1 MKKLISAISMFFFL
15 INFSFLYPQNN
26 ELPVDKNVTI
36 GKLENGIKY
45 YIRKNQKPEKRA
57 ELYLIVS
64 AGSVLESEKQL
75 GLAHFVEHMA
85 FNGTKNF
92 KKNELINYL
101 ESIGIQFGPELNAYT
116 SFDQTVY
123 MLTVP
128 TDSLEILT
136 KGFLVLEDWA
146 HNQAFEPTEID
157 KERGVIVEE
166 WRLGRGAQMR
176 MLDKQLPILFKDSK
190 YAERLPIGKKE
201 IIESFDHKTLIDFYK
216 DWYRPDLIAVAA
228 VGDFD
233 VKEIEGY
240 IKKHFEKIPYPEQ
253 IKQKEFFSIPN
264 HDKTYFAI
272 ASDKEAI
279 YSIIS
284 MYYKRNPDVIKTVDD
299 YKNLIIH
306 ELFFSMLSDRLS
318 EITQMADPP
327 FNFSNAVS
335 RKFVKSAD
343 ASILAAIVKEGG
355 IYNGFEALLREA
367 ERVRQHGFTSTEL
380 ERQKTNQL
388 RMVEKRRDEKD
399 KTESREL
406 MQDFVSN
413 YIFDEPLIG
422 IDNQY
427 ALYNRL
433 IPQITLEDVNRISE
447 ELITPKNRVV
457 MIAVPEKDGVEIP
470 NETELAKIIEKVSN
484 EKIEAYVDKVQVK
497 PLVGIIPNPSPVV
510 ESKYIE
516 ELGISE
522 WKLGNG
528 VRVFIKP
535 TDFKNDEIVFSA
547 FSSGGSSLVSDEDFL
562 SANNAASLVQESG
575 IGNFSKTELDKYLT
589 GKIVSVYPYIGF
601 YDEGLSGSTSPKD
614 IETFFQ
620 LIYSYFTQPK
630 IDSTAFLSLKSK
642 MKTYLENMSNE
653 PAVAFGDTLDVTLAN
668 YHFRNRPFTI
678 KMLDE
683 IDLNKSI
690 SIYKNRFADASDFT
704 FVFAGNIDLSTFK
717 PIVETYLGGLSSLN
731 RNEKPIDLKY
741 TNIKGEINKVVLKG
755 IEQKSS
761 VAISFVG
768 YMQWSRKNEHTM
780 ESLIDV
786 LNIKLREAIREEKG
800 GTYGIQ
806 GYHQIYR
813 IPESHYT
820 ININFGCNPE
830 RVNELVATV
839 YQVMDS
845 IKTFGPDNDVIT
857 KIKEIQKR
865 QRELNLKKN
874 NFWKGVVSNY
884 IQYNED
890 PVELLNYN
898 NWVDEITAEDIKQ
911 AANQYLNKDVVKV
924 VLYPEAKP

>member
-64 AGSVLESEKQL
+64 AGSVSENEKQL

-146 HNQAFEPTEID
+146 HNQAFDPTEID
-157 KERGVIVEE
+157 KERGVIIEE

-201 IIESFDHKTLIDFYK
+201 IIESFNHQTLIDFYK

-253 IKQKEFFSIPN
+253 IKQREFFPIPN
-264 HDKTYFAI
+264 HDETYFAI

-306 ELFFSMLSDRLS
+306 ELFFSMLNDRLS

-413 YIFDEPLIG
+413 YLFDEPLIG
-422 IDNQY
+422 IDNQHS
-427 ALYNRL
+427 LYNLL

-457 MIAVPEKDGVEIP
+457 MIAIPEKDGVAIP

-484 EKIEAYVDKVQVK
+484 EKIEPYVDKVQVK
-497 PLVGIIPNPSPVV
+497 PLVGVIPNPSPVV
-510 ESKYIE
+510 ESKHIE
-516 ELGISE
+516 ELGITE

-575 IGNFSKTELDKYLT
+575 IGKFSKTELDKYLT
-589 GKIVSVYPYIGF
+589 GKMVSVYPYVGF

-630 IDSTAFLSLKSK
+630 IDSTAFRSYKSK
-642 MKTYLENMSNE
+642 ILTWLTNMNNE
-653 PAVAFGDTLDVTLAN
+653 PSVAFRDTLEVTLTN
-668 YHFRNRPFTI
+668 YHYRNRPLKI

-690 SIYKNRFADASDFT
+690 TIYKNRFADASDFT
-704 FVFAGNIDLSTFK
+704 FVFTGNIDLSAFK
-717 PIVETYLGGLSSLN
+717 PLVETYLGGLPSLN

-741 TNIKGEINKVVLKG
+741 TNIEGEINKEVHKG

-768 YMQWSRKNEHTM
+768 NMQWSRKNEHTI
-780 ESLIDV
+780 ESLMDV

-884 IQYNED
+884 IQYNEN

-924 VLYPEAKP
+924 VLYPEANP

>member
-1 MKKLISAISMFFFL
+1 MKKLTFIINVLVFF

-26 ELPVDKNVTI
+26 ELPVDNTITI
-36 GKLENGIKY
+36 GKLQNGLKY
-45 YIRKNQKPEKRA
+45 YIKKNQKPEHRA
-57 ELYLIVS
+57 ELYLIVN

-101 ESIGIQFGPELNAYT
+101 ESIGIKFGPELNAYT

-128 TDSLEILT
+128 TDSTEILT

-190 YAERLPIGKKE
+190 YAERLPIGKKD
-201 IIESFDHKTLIDFYK
+201 IIESFDHQTLIDFYK

-233 VKEIEGY
+233 VKEIESY

-253 IKQKEFFSIPN
+253 IKQKEIFPIPK
-264 HDKTYFAI
+264 HEETYFAI
-272 ASDKEAI
+272 ASDKEAV
-279 YSIIS
+279 YSTIAV
-284 MYYKRNPDVIKTVDD
+284 YYKRDPEVVKSLDD
-299 YKNLIIH
+299 YKNELIH
-306 ELFFSMLSDRLS
+306 QLFYAMLNDRLT
-318 EITQMADPP
+318 ELTTMADPP
-327 FNFSNAVS
+327 FSYAYTGS
-335 RKFVKSAD
+335 SKFVRSAD
-343 ASILAAIVKEGG
+343 VSFLVSVVKEGG
-355 IYNGFEALLREA
+355 IEKGFDALLTEA
-367 ERVRQHGFTSTEL
+367 ERVKDHGFTATEL

-388 RMVEKRRDEKD
+388 RMIEKRRDEKD

-406 MQDFVSN
+406 MQKFISN
-413 YIFDEPLIG
+413 YLYDEPIIG
-422 IDNQY
+422 IDDQY
-427 ALYNRL
+427 ELYNRL
-433 IPQITLEDVNRISE
+433 IPKITLEEVNKISA
-447 ELITPKNRVV
+447 ELLKPENRVV
-457 MIAVPEKDGVEIP
+457 LVSVPEKEGVKIP
-470 NETELAKIIEKVSN
+470 TEVELSKVIGKVSN
-484 EKIEAYVDKVQVK
+484 NKIEAYVDKVQLK
-497 PLVGIIPNPSPVV
+497 PLIETIPNPSFVV
-510 ESKYIE
+510 EIKQIE
-516 ELGISE
+516 ELGITE

-547 FSSGGSSLVSDEDFL
+547 FSTGGSSLVNDEDFL
-562 SANNAASLVQESG
+562 SANHSASLIYESG
-575 IGNFSKTELDKYLT
+575 VGSFSRTELDKYLS
-589 GKIVSVYPYIGF
+589 GKMVNVNPYIGY
-601 YDEGLSGSTSPKD
+601 YDEGLNGSTSPKD
-614 IETFFQ
+614 LETFFQ

-630 IDSTAFLSLKSK
+630 IDSTAFLSYKSK
-642 MKTYLENMSNE
+642 MLTWLTNMSNE
-653 PAVAFGDTLDVTLAN
+653 PSVAFRDTLEVTLTN
-668 YHFRNRPFTI
+668 YHYRNRPLKV

-704 FVFAGNIDLSTFK
+704 FVFTGNIDLTTFK
-717 PIVETYLGGLSSLN
+717 PLVETYLGGLPSLN

-741 TNIKGEINKVVLKG
+741 TNIKGAINKEVHKG

-761 VAISFVG
+761 VAIAFVG
-768 YMQWSRKNEHTM
+768 NMEWGRKNEHTM
-780 ESLIDV
+780 ESLMDV

-813 IPESHYT
+813 IPESHYS

-830 RVNELVATV
+830 RVDELVATV

-845 IKTFGPDNDVIT
+845 IKNFGPDNAVMT

-874 NFWKGVVSNY
+874 NFWKGIISNY
-884 IQYNED
+884 VQYNDNPE
-890 PVELLNYN
+890 EILNYN
-898 NWVDEITAEDIKQ
+898 TWVNEVTPDDIKK
-911 AANQYLNKDVVKV
+911 AANEYLNKDVVKV
-924 VLYPEAKP
+924 VLYPENKN

>member
-1 MKKLISAISMFFFL
+1 MKKLISLFSIFLFIISL
-15 INFSFLYPQNN
+15 SFLNAQTND
-26 ELPVDKNVTI
+26 LPVDKEITV
-36 GKLENGIKY
+36 GELENGIKY
-45 YIRKNQKPEKRA
+45 YIKQNKKPEKRA

-64 AGSVLESEKQL
+64 AGSVLENDKQL

-101 ESIGIQFGPELNAYT
+101 ESIGIKFGPELNAYT

-128 TDSLEILT
+128 TDSIEILA

-146 HNQAFEPTEID
+146 HNQAFDPTEID

-201 IIESFDHKTLIDFYK
+201 IIESFDHQTLIDFYK

-240 IKKHFEKIPYPEQ
+240 IKKHFEKIPYPDQ
-253 IKQKEFFSIPN
+253 INEKEFFPIPKHN
-264 HDKTYFAI
+264 ETYFAI

-279 YSIIS
+279 YSTIAV
-284 MYYKRNPDVIKTVDD
+284 YYKRDPEIVKTLDD
-299 YKNLIIH
+299 YKNFITH
-306 ELFFSMLSDRLS
+306 QMFYSMLNDRLT
-318 EITQMADPP
+318 ELTTMADPP
-327 FNFSNAVS
+327 FSYGYAGNS
-335 RKFVKSAD
+335 KFVKSAD
-343 ASILAAIVKEGG
+343 VSFLVAVVKEGG
-355 IYNGFEALLREA
+355 IEKGFDALLSEA
-367 ERVRQHGFTSTEL
+367 ERVKDHGFTSTEL

-388 RMVEKRRDEKD
+388 RMIEKRRDEKD

-413 YIFDEPLIG
+413 YLYDEPLIG
-422 IDNQY
+422 IDNQFE
-427 ALYNRL
+427 LYNSL
-433 IPQITLEDVNRISE
+433 IPQITLEEVNKISA
-447 ELITPKNRVV
+447 ELLKPENRVV
-457 MIAVPEKDGVEIP
+457 LVSVPEKEGVEIP
-470 NETELAKIIEKVSN
+470 TEVELSKVIEKVSN
-484 EKIEAYVDKVQVK
+484 EKIGAYVDKVQVK
-497 PLVGIIPNPSPVV
+497 PLIGVNPNPSPIV
-510 ESKYIE
+510 ESKQIE
-516 ELGISE
+516 ELGITE

-528 VRVFIKP
+528 VKVIIKP

-547 FSSGGSSLVSDEDFL
+547 FSPGGSSLVSDEDFL
-562 SANNAASLVQESG
+562 SANNAASLIQESG
-575 IGNFSKTELDKYLT
+575 IGSYSKTELDKYLT

-601 YDEGLSGSTSPKD
+601 YDEGLGGSTSPKD

-620 LIYSYFTQPK
+620 LIYSYFTEPK
-630 IDSTAFLSLKSK
+630 IDSTAFLSYKSK
-642 MKTYLENMSNE
+642 IMTWLTNMGNE
-653 PAVAFGDTLDVTLAN
+653 PSVAFRDTLDVTLAN
-668 YHFRNRPFTI
+668 YHFRNRPLTV

-683 IDLNKSI
+683 INLNKSI
-690 SIYKNRFADASDFT
+690 SIYKDRFADASDFT

-717 PIVETYLGGLSSLN
+717 PLVETYLGGLPSLT

-741 TNIKGEINKVVLKG
+741 SNIKGEINKEVFKG

-761 VAISFVG
+761 VAIAYVG
-768 YMQWSRKNEHTM
+768 NMKWSRKDEYTL
-780 ESLIDV
+780 ESLMDV
-786 LNIKLREAIREEKG
+786 LNIKLREAVREEKG
-800 GTYGIQ
+800 GTYGI
-806 GYHQIYR
+806 GAYHQIYR
-813 IPESHYT
+813 IPESHYS

-830 RVNELVATV
+830 RVNELVSTV
-839 YQVMDS
+839 FQVLDS
-845 IKTFGPDNDVIT
+845 IKTFGPDAAVMT

-865 QRELNLKKN
+865 QREINLKKN
-874 NFWKGVVSNY
+874 SFWKGVVSNY
-884 IQYNED
+884 VQYNEN

-898 NWVDEITAEDIKQ
+898 NWVDEITAEEIKQ
-911 AANQYLNKDVVKV
+911 AAKQYLNQDVVKI

>member
-64 AGSVLESEKQL
+64 AGSVSENEKQL

-146 HNQAFEPTEID
+146 HNQAFDPTEID
-157 KERGVIVEE
+157 KERGVIIEE

-201 IIESFDHKTLIDFYK
+201 IIESFNHQTLIDFYK

-253 IKQKEFFSIPN
+253 IKQREFYPIPN
-264 HDKTYFAI
+264 HDETYFAI

-306 ELFFSMLSDRLS
+306 ELFFSMLNDRLS

-413 YIFDEPLIG
+413 YLFDEPLIG

-427 ALYNRL
+427 SLYNLL

-457 MIAVPEKDGVEIP
+457 MIAIPEKDGVAIP

-484 EKIEAYVDKVQVK
+484 EKIEPYVDKVQVK
-497 PLVGIIPNPSPVV
+497 PLVGVIPNPSPVV
-510 ESKYIE
+510 ESKHIE
-516 ELGISE
+516 ELGITE

-575 IGNFSKTELDKYLT
+575 IGKFSKTELDKYLT
-589 GKIVSVYPYIGF
+589 GKMVSVYPYVGF
-601 YDEGLSGSTSPKD
+601 YDEGLSGSTS
-614 IETFFQ
+614 
-620 LIYSYFTQPK
+620 
-630 IDSTAFLSLKSK
+630 
-642 MKTYLENMSNE
+642 
-653 PAVAFGDTLDVTLAN
+653 
-668 YHFRNRPFTI
+668 
-678 KMLDE
+678 
-683 IDLNKSI
+683 
-690 SIYKNRFADASDFT
+690 
-704 FVFAGNIDLSTFK
+704 
-717 PIVETYLGGLSSLN
+717 
-731 RNEKPIDLKY
+731 
-741 TNIKGEINKVVLKG
+741 
-755 IEQKSS
+755 
-761 VAISFVG
+761 
-768 YMQWSRKNEHTM
+768 
-780 ESLIDV
+780 
-786 LNIKLREAIREEKG
+786 
-800 GTYGIQ
+800 
-806 GYHQIYR
+806 
-813 IPESHYT
+813 
-820 ININFGCNPE
+820 
-830 RVNELVATV
+830 
-839 YQVMDS
+839 
-845 IKTFGPDNDVIT
+845 
-857 KIKEIQKR
+857 
-865 QRELNLKKN
+865 
-874 NFWKGVVSNY
+874 
-884 IQYNED
+884 
-890 PVELLNYN
+890 
-898 NWVDEITAEDIKQ
+898 
-911 AANQYLNKDVVKV
+911 
-924 VLYPEAKP
+924 

>member
-1 MKKLISAISMFFFL
+1 MKKLISTIIILFL
-15 INFSFLYPQNN
+15 FINFSFLYPQNK
-26 ELPVDKNVTI
+26 ELPLDKDVTI
-36 GKLENGIKY
+36 GTLENGIKY
-45 YIRKNQKPEKRA
+45 YIKKNQKPEKRA

-64 AGSVLESEKQL
+64 AGSVLENEKQL

-101 ESIGIQFGPELNAYT
+101 ESIGIKFGPELNAYT

-146 HNQAFEPTEID
+146 HNQAFDPIEID

-176 MLDKQLPILFKDSK
+176 MLDKQLPILFKDSR

-201 IIESFDHKTLIDFYK
+201 IIESFDHQTLIDFYK
-216 DWYRPDLIAVAA
+216 NWYRPDLIAVAA

-240 IKKHFEKIPYPEQ
+240 IKNHFEKIPYPEQ
-253 IKQKEFFSIPN
+253 IMQKELFPIPK
-264 HDKTYFAI
+264 HEETYFAI

-279 YSIIS
+279 YSTIAV
-284 MYYKRNPDVIKTVDD
+284 YYKRNPQVVKSLDD
-299 YKNLIIH
+299 YKNELIH
-306 ELFFSMLSDRLS
+306 QLFYAMLNDRLT
-318 EITQMADPP
+318 ELTTMGDPP
-327 FNFSNAVS
+327 FSYAYTGNS
-335 RKFVKSAD
+335 KFVKSSD
-343 ASILAAIVKEGG
+343 VSFLVGVVKEGG
-355 IYNGFEALLREA
+355 IEKGFDALLTEA
-367 ERVRQHGFTSTEL
+367 ERVKDHGFTATEL
-380 ERQKTNQL
+380 ERQKANQL
-388 RMVEKRRDEKD
+388 RMIEKRRDEKD

-406 MQDFVSN
+406 MQEFVDN
-413 YIFDEPLIG
+413 YLYDEPILG
-422 IDNQY
+422 IENMY
-427 ALYNRL
+427 ELYNQL
-433 IPQITLEDVNRISE
+433 IPLITLEDVNKISA
-447 ELITPKNRVV
+447 ELISHENRVV
-457 MIAVPEKDGVEIP
+457 MIAMPEKEGIEIP
-470 NETELAKIIEKVSN
+470 NETELAKIIDEVSR

-497 PLVGIIPNPSPVV
+497 PLVDVIPNPTPVV
-510 ESKYIE
+510 ESKQIE
-516 ELGISE
+516 ELGITE

-528 VRVFIKP
+528 VKVIIKP
-535 TDFKNDEIVFSA
+535 TDYKNDEIVFSA
-547 FSSGGSSLVSDEDFL
+547 FSPGGSSLISDLDFL
-562 SANNAASLVQESG
+562 SADNASSFIYESG
-575 IGNFSKTELDKYLT
+575 LGSFSRTELDKYLS
-589 GKIVSVYPYIGF
+589 GKIVNVNPYIGY
-601 YDEGLSGSTSPKD
+601 YDEGLNGSTSPKD
-614 IETFFQ
+614 LETFFQ

-642 MKTYLENMSNE
+642 MKSYLENMSNE
-653 PAVAFGDTLDVTLAN
+653 PAVAFRDTLDVTLAN
-668 YHFRNRPFTI
+668 YHFRNRPFTV

-683 IDLNKSI
+683 IDMNKSI

-717 PIVETYLGGLSSLN
+717 PLVETYLGGLPSLN

-741 TNIKGEINKVVLKG
+741 TNIKGEINKVVHKG

-761 VAISFVG
+761 VAIAYVG
-768 YMQWSRKNEHTM
+768 DMKWSRKNEHTM
-780 ESLIDV
+780 ESLMDV

-806 GYHQIYR
+806 AYHQIYR
-813 IPESHYT
+813 IPESHYS
-820 ININFGCNPE
+820 ININFGCNPD
-830 RVNELVATV
+830 RVDELVATV
-839 YQVMDS
+839 FQVIDS
-845 IKTFGPDNDVIT
+845 IKTFGPDNTVMT

-890 PVELLNYN
+890 PIELLSYN

-911 AANQYLNKDVVKV
+911 AANQYLNKNVVKV